1 METVPI
7 STSVTA
13 REQMKKLV
21 GWRICLSTAK
31 LTMTKRLPKV
41 VMTMQTAMETAMR
54 TVRSMP
60 NGAGQQEGPQSWMV
74 TPSPSSG
81 LRLALG
87 HSGELSR
94 ESFQGPGTQSGGWR
108 LLVRV
113 VVRRE
118 ELLVTRAVAEAVV
131 VSRKLRHIS

>member
-1 METVPI
+1 M

-13 REQMKKLV
+13 REHMKKLV

-54 TVRSMP
+54 TVRSIP
-60 NGAGQQEGPQSWMV
+60 NGAGQQDGPQSWMV

-81 LRLALG
+81 LALALG
-87 HSGELSR
+87 HREELST
-94 ESFQGPGTQSGGWR
+94 EEFHGPGTQSGAWR

-118 ELLVTRAVAEAVV
+118 EVLVIRDVAAAVV